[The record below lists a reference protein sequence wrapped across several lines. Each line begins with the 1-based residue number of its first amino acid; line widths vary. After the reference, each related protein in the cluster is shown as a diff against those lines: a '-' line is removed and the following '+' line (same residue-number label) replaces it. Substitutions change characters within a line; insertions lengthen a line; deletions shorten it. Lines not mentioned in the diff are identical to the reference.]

1 MTAIQLKKELVHR
14 INEIQDTKELKFI
27 SDFILPRYKS
37 VKVPLEH
44 DEEDSIVLCDDGT
57 IKLSSEMNQFLE
69 TASNQIKNGKFK
81 THEQV
86 MSESKQWL
94 NERR

>member
-1 MTAIQLKKELVHR
+1 MTAIQLKKDLAHR
-14 INEIQDTKELKFI
+14 IYEIQDTKELKFI
-27 SDFILPRYKS
+27 SDFIVPRYKS
-37 VKVPLEH
+37 VKVPLEQ

-69 TASNQIKNGKFK
+69 IASNHVKKGNFK

-86 MSESKQWL
+86 MAEADQWIL
-94 NERR
+94 EKK